1 MAIGQ
6 VTFSREGLQ
15 PSPASTKSTISTAC
29 SDCVCCK
36 LLCRSWRICLCE
48 VCWCCSYNCCCIE
61 MLVVDLGITWQFIA
75 THWVVRQFSAK
86 SGPPLV
92 MTCTM
97 SQPAQQCNWAT
108 RRDPQV
114 DVGPRLPTTSTA
126 RTLASTMQLGRQERS
141 TPSNTCVRCDS
152 NLLPHCHCAKLVS
165 AQTLLSDM
173 SWRRPKKLP

>member
-1 MAIGQ
+1 
-6 VTFSREGLQ
+6 
-15 PSPASTKSTISTAC
+15 
-29 SDCVCCK
+29 
-36 LLCRSWRICLCE
+36 
-48 VCWCCSYNCCCIE
+48 
-61 MLVVDLGITWQFIA
+61 MLVVDLCITWQFIA
-75 THWVVRQFSAK
+75 THWVVRQFPAK

-152 NLLPHCHCAKLVS
+152 NLLPHCHCATLVS
-165 AQTLLSDM
+165 AQILFWATCHDDGALKNFPNFWRLPFVNLCPGEVAHVAKTASAKFGACDRLLPPTFHLISTSVNDHC
-173 SWRRPKKLP
+173 WLIQACH